1 MNRDI
6 CLANSEALTRWLNQY
21 ISALTEIRDRIAVHD
36 SSLDQAFARV
46 QQLRQQ
52 WQATYDTEK

>member
-21 ISALTEIRDRIAVHD
+21 ISALTQIRDRIAVHD
-36 SSLDQAFARV
+36 SSLDQAFARA